1 MTEHDSVRFGGTTIK
16 YQVRRS
22 NRRKKTVHLTMD
34 DVGVQVTAPAE
45 IPDDELRAIVRKRA
59 PWILG
64 NASDSPL
71 EAVPKRFVSGETL
84 PYLGRN
90 VRMFF
95 EAGDVCS
102 PEVRF
107 DHWRFRITVPR
118 DISGDLR
125 NKQVL
130 NAIVAWFRGRAAVRV
145 QSSVDKW
152 WTRLGGA
159 DKPQVLIRS
168 QRQRWGS
175 CAPDGTLRFNWRVSM
190 LEPSLLEYI
199 VVHELIHLRVK
210 NHSTEFWGLV
220 SRAIP
225 DAQQRR
231 RRLKEAGK
239 ALPVLWSTG

>member
-1 MTEHDSVRFGGTTIK
+1 MV
-16 YQVRRS
+16 
-22 NRRKKTVHLTMD
+22 
-34 DVGVQVTAPAE
+34 
-45 IPDDELRAIVRKRA
+45 
-59 PWILG
+59 
-64 NASDSPL
+64 
-71 EAVPKRFVSGETL
+71 
-84 PYLGRN
+84 
-90 VRMFF
+90 F

-107 DHWRFRITVPR
+107 DHWRFRITMPK

-130 NAIVAWFRGRAAVRV
+130 NAIVAWFRCRAAVRV

-152 WTRLGGA
+152 WARLGGA

-175 CAPDGTLRFNWRVSM
+175 CAPDGTLRFNWRVVM
-190 LEPSLLEYI
+190 LEPALSEYV
-199 VVHELIHLRVK
+199 VVHELIHLKVK